1 VAEHQ
6 VGTRIPPHLPRNC
19 NRTFQATADNLQ
31 PLLSLNM
38 SFGSRLG
45 GFGSSVS
52 TLGSTPASA
61 SGTLQDLQ
69 NDIVVNNVGEDSVSD
84 IAFSPQAEY
93 MAISNWDKKNR
104 IFEITSNG
112 QVEGRALYEHDGP
125 ILSTRFTLDGTKV
138 ISGGADKQVKLFDL
152 ASQQAQTIGIHNDAV
167 RVVRHVTCGP
177 QNTPC
182 VVSGSWDKT
191 VKYWDT
197 RQQNP
202 ICTLNMPERVY
213 AMDSSQK
220 LLVVG
225 TAERH
230 ILIIDLNNP
239 DKIFKSQL
247 SPLKYQTRTI
257 GCYPKGDGF
266 AIGSIEGRCGIQYV
280 DDMQQKQFGFSF
292 KCQRV
297 NKTASKESNV
307 YSLNSVVFNPQYG
320 TFATA
325 GSDGT
330 FSFWDKDSRHRLKG
344 FPSLN
349 ATIPVVNFNRTGMLF
364 AYALSYDWSKGYAM
378 NTPQYPNT
386 VRIHVCKD
394 DEVKPKPKRK

>member
-1 VAEHQ
+1 
-6 VGTRIPPHLPRNC
+6 
-19 NRTFQATADNLQ
+19 
-31 PLLSLNM
+31 M

-45 GFGSSVS
+45 GFNSTVSS
-52 TLGSTPASA
+52 LSTPATSA
-61 SGTLQDLQ
+61 TATIQDLQ
-69 NDIVVNNVGEDSVSD
+69 NDIVVNNIGDDSVSD
-84 IAFSPQAEY
+84 IAFSSQAEY

-104 IFEITSNG
+104 IFEITNNG
-112 QVEGRALYEHDGP
+112 QVEGRAIYEHDAP

-152 ASQQAQTIGIHNDAV
+152 ASQQAQTIGVHNDTV

-191 VKYWDT
+191 LKYWDT
-197 RQQNP
+197 RSPNP
-202 ICTLNMPERVY
+202 ICTLDMPERVY
-213 AMDSSQK
+213 AMDAAQK

-230 ILIIDLNNP
+230 VVIINLDNP
-239 DKIFKSQL
+239 DKIFKTTT
-247 SPLKYQTRTI
+247 SPLKYQTRCI

-266 AIGSIEGRCGIQYV
+266 AIGSIEGRCGIQYI
-280 DDMQQKQFGFSF
+280 DDMQQKTSGFSF

-297 NKTASKESNV
+297 NKTATKESQI
-307 YSLNSVVFNPQYG
+307 YSLNSVVFNPQFG
-320 TFATA
+320 TFSTA
-325 GSDGT
+325 GSDGS

-344 FPSLN
+344 FPQLG
-349 ATIPVVNFNRTGMLF
+349 ATIPVVSFNRTGMLF
-364 AYALSYDWSKGYAM
+364 AYALSYDWSKGYQE
-378 NTPQYPNT
+378 NTQNYTNT

-394 DEVKPKPKRK
+394 DEVKPKNKRK

>member
-1 VAEHQ
+1 
-6 VGTRIPPHLPRNC
+6 
-19 NRTFQATADNLQ
+19 
-31 PLLSLNM
+31 M

-45 GFGSSVS
+45 GFGSSLGNTTAS
-52 TLGSTPASA
+52 TSTA
-61 SGTLQDLQ
+61 SGTIQDLA
-69 NDIVVNNVGEDSVSD
+69 NDIVVPNIGDDSVSD
-84 IAFSPQAEY
+84 IAFSPQAEF

-104 IFEITSNG
+104 IFEITNNG
-112 QVEGRALYEHDGP
+112 QVEGRALYEQEGP

-152 ASQQAQTIGIHNDAV
+152 QSQQAQTIGLHYDAV

-191 VKYWDT
+191 IKYWDT

-202 ICTLNMPERVY
+202 ICTIEMPERVY
-213 AMDSSQK
+213 AMDASQK

-230 ILIIDLNNP
+230 IAIINLDNP
-239 DKIFKSQL
+239 DKIFKTSI
-247 SPLKYQTRTI
+247 SPLKYQTRSI

-266 AIGSIEGRCGIQYV
+266 GIGSIEGRCGIQYI
-280 DDMQQKQFGFSF
+280 DDVQQKQFGFSF
-292 KCQRV
+292 KCQRI
-297 NKTASKESNV
+297 NKTASKETQIF
-307 YSLNSVVFNPQYG
+307 SLNSVVFNPQFG
-320 TFATA
+320 SFATA
-325 GSDGT
+325 GSDGS

-344 FPSLN
+344 YPQLG

-364 AYALSYDWSKGYAM
+364 AYALSYDWSKGYES
-378 NTPQYPNT
+378 NTPTYTNS
-386 VRIHVCKD
+386 VRIHVCKE
-394 DEVKPKPKRK
+394 DEVKPRPKRK